1 MITQDELFDKYIKG
15 ELDENGKIAFELRL
29 QSDAEFKNRFEEH
42 AAAAKFFNDYHNEKE
57 FLNRFKQIENK
68 YHQDIIPLRTSYEKS
83 GILQNL
89 LMYLKVASVAAV
101 TSLAVFIL
109 SWKIFFKSRIPSQE
123 ITNLKLQ
130 IHGLKYSQKA
140 LQNKINEKSVSD
152 KMTEIPV
159 FQGTGFFVN
168 NEGLILTGY
177 HVIQN
182 ADSVFIS
189 GPSMGT
195 VKAELVAKDSLL
207 DMALLMI
214 PKECIKEKVSV
225 TLLNNVSSLGEKVFT
240 LGYPGTEQVYGEGS
254 LSALNGFNGDT
265 TLYQIS
271 VPLNPGNSGGPLWD
285 QSGKLIGMIRGKNFA
300 KEGNAYAVKSVYVAD
315 FLKKS
320 GAKGVVYSRNSEGN
334 VNIKHFLKKNTSAVV
349 QVHAW
354 QKLKTD

>member
-1 MITQDELFDKYIKG
+1 MMIQDELFDKYIKG

-29 QSDAEFKNRFEEH
+29 QSDAEFKNRFEKH
-42 AAAAKFFNDYHNEKE
+42 AAAIKVFKEYQNEKI
-57 FLNRFKQIENK
+57 FLNTFKQIEKK
-68 YHQDIIPLRTSYEKS
+68 YHQDIIPLRASYGKT
-83 GILQNL
+83 GIAQNIML
-89 LMYLKVASVAAV
+89 YLKVVSVAAV
-101 TSLAVFIL
+101 TSLAVFFL
-109 SWKIFFKSRIPSQE
+109 SWKIFFTSRIPSQE

-140 LQNKINEKSVSD
+140 LQNKINEKNASD
-152 KMTEIPV
+152 KMNEIPV
-159 FQGTGFFVN
+159 FQGTGFFIN

-177 HVIQN
+177 HVILN

-189 GPSMGT
+189 GPAIGT
-195 VKAELVAKDSLL
+195 VKAELVAKDSIM

-214 PKECIKEKVSV
+214 PKENIKEKVSV
-225 TLLNNVSSLGEKVFT
+225 TVLNNVSSLGEKVFT

-300 KEGNAYAVKSVYVAD
+300 REGNAYAVKSVYVAE
-315 FLKKS
+315 FLKKN
-320 GAKGVVYSRNSEGN
+320 GVKGVVYSRNSDGN
-334 VNIKHFLKKNTSAVV
+334 VNIKNFLKKNTPAVV
-349 QVHAW
+349 QIHAW
-354 QKLKTD
+354 QKLKAD